1 MLLQQYELEFMENKN
16 KNLNGENR
24 KYIDDLKTKQETVE
38 EFAKKQYEQN
48 NKIKMLKTKIEL
60 LEKRLSEIVQNFEKE
75 KELLKFQN
83 EQVIKEQSEEIRS
96 LRESIR
102 LKSKEIKNLKALC
115 QMILDQRS
123 DIE

>member
-1 MLLQQYELEFMENKN
+1 MEKR
-16 KNLNGENR
+16 NGGLDDENR
-24 KYIDDLKTKQETVE
+24 KYKDEMRNKEETVE

-75 KELLKFQN
+75 KELMKFQN
-83 EQVIKEQSEEIRS
+83 EQIIKEQSEEIRN

-102 LKSKEIKNLKALC
+102 LKTKEIKHLKALC
-115 QMILDQRS
+115 
-123 DIE
+123 